1 MSHNQIRNYINYII
15 IFMLIAVVI
24 LAAGCASKPPAQD
37 GEKIPVKVLIL
48 PKFEEGEITGD
59 APGEGQYYYDEYCKG
74 GEEYDIRAGYGDGK
88 VYYKDGVALCLAGQ
102 GKVCATL
109 TLTSLMTDDR
119 FDFSDA
125 YIVATG
131 CAGAASDYG
140 IMGDVF
146 VITSAVDYDLGHHS
160 DWRELEEK
168 REETWF
174 HNESYDA
181 TSKVVLNEDL
191 TDRVFDLVKDV
202 KLETTDRA
210 VEMLHDM
217 FPGEKWIEREPMVQ
231 KGTGV
236 TGDNF
241 WKGEYDH
248 KNALKIVKTYK
259 CKDPFATTDMEDV
272 AVALTCRH
280 FGMLDKLIIIRDAV
294 NMDVFPPDISP
305 EDLWEEQIET
315 QIAEDDN
322 SQTVGMFPVSMKNNF
337 TVGSVVIDAILNG
350 EL

>member
-131 CAGAASDYG
+131 CAGAASD
-140 IMGDVF
+140 
-146 VITSAVDYDLGHHS
+146 
-160 DWRELEEK
+160 
-168 REETWF
+168 
-174 HNESYDA
+174 
-181 TSKVVLNEDL
+181 
-191 TDRVFDLVKDV
+191 
-202 KLETTDRA
+202 
-210 VEMLHDM
+210 
-217 FPGEKWIEREPMVQ
+217 
-231 KGTGV
+231 
-236 TGDNF
+236 
-241 WKGEYDH
+241 
-248 KNALKIVKTYK
+248 
-259 CKDPFATTDMEDV
+259 
-272 AVALTCRH
+272 
-280 FGMLDKLIIIRDAV
+280 
-294 NMDVFPPDISP
+294 
-305 EDLWEEQIET
+305 
-315 QIAEDDN
+315 
-322 SQTVGMFPVSMKNNF
+322 
-337 TVGSVVIDAILNG
+337 
-350 EL
+350 